1 MLAVAGARRPA
12 SRMFMTRVLIVE
24 DDPTTATTLA
34 GLLRRERWDHAIC
47 DELASAWEALRTQPF
62 DFLLLDLSLPDG
74 EGTDLLQKIR
84 RSVPGELP
92 DPKTPV
98 LVISS
103 RAQLRTRLNALDL
116 GADGY
121 VIKPV
126 HLDEV
131 AAVMRALLRRR
142 TTLSAGWISHR
153 DLAVDPASRTVQ
165 RGGALVELTEQEF
178 AVLLALLEDRPRP
191 LSRADIQARSGKVN
205 DGNAVEVHVHHL
217 RRKLGD
223 TVIQTVRGVGYRM
236 GPETSPTVR

>member
-1 MLAVAGARRPA
+1 
-12 SRMFMTRVLIVE
+12 MTRVLIVE
-24 DDPTTATTLA
+24 DDPTTATMLA
-34 GLLRRERWDHAIC
+34 GLLRRERWEHEVR
-47 DELASAWEALRTQPF
+47 DELAAAWELLRSEPF

-74 EGTDLLQKIR
+74 EGTDLLQKVR
-84 RSVPGELP
+84 RSAPGELP

-103 RAQLRTRLNALDL
+103 RSQLRTRLNALDL

-142 TTLSAGWISHR
+142 TTISAGQIVHR
-153 DLAVDPASRTVQ
+153 DLTVDPASRSVQ

-178 AVLLALLEDRPRP
+178 AVLLALLEDRPRA
-191 LSRADIQARSGKVN
+191 LSRADIQARSGNKVG

-223 TVIQTVRGVGYRM
+223 GVIQTVRGVGYRM
-236 GPETSPTVR
+236 APEPPATVR

>member
-1 MLAVAGARRPA
+1 M
-12 SRMFMTRVLIVE
+12 RVLIVE
-24 DDPTTATTLA
+24 DDPTTSAMLA
-34 GLLRRERWDHAIC
+34 GLVRRERWQHQLAED
-47 DELASAWEALRTQPF
+47 LASAWEALRAGPV
-62 DFLLLDLSLPDG
+62 DILLLDLSLPDG

-84 RSVPGELP
+84 RGPPGELP
-92 DPKTPV
+92 DPKLPV

-103 RAQLRTRLNALDL
+103 RSQLRTRLSALDR

-131 AAVMRALLRRR
+131 GAVMRALLRRR
-142 TTLSAGWISHR
+142 TTIAAGHIRHR
-153 DLAVDPASRTVQ
+153 DLVIDPQGRRVQQAGVPVD
-165 RGGALVELTEQEF
+165 LTEQEF

-191 LSRADIQARSGKVN
+191 LSRADIQARSGNRVG

-223 TVIQTVRGVGYRM
+223 TLIQTVRGVGYRVPPDTR
-236 GPETSPTVR
+236 G